1 MTRSKPRSS
10 PQPASWASVGAAN
23 VADRQ
28 VRFTEQFFDRLD
40 QLLPDERGHDG
51 TPSVTDFL
59 LLELPA
65 VRDDLAEDF
74 EHRTL
79 PTDDPDVRVYIG
91 TGVLVRAY
99 AIHASLVDDIV
110 EAFWLS
116 VDRS

>member
-1 MTRSKPRSS
+1 
-10 PQPASWASVGAAN
+10 

-99 AIHASLVDDIV
+99 AIYASLVDDIV